1 MLLFFFSFS
10 ILILHHTRFSLS
22 LFILR
27 IQQFMH
33 GILFIISSPSGGGKG
48 TLIREVLRTVP
59 NIGYSISFTTRKM
72 REGEIHGQHYFF
84 VTHAEFEKLIE
95 QGEFIEYANV
105 HGNFYGTSKTQ
116 VLKEISNGRDI
127 ILEIDVQGA
136 ESVRQAMREAVGVF
150 ILPPS
155 YQVLRERLTL
165 RQTETAEDL
174 ALRLINADG
183 EVRRYTEFDY
193 VIVNDQLDK
202 ATLDLQSVIYAER
215 VRRERQLEAVKLILD
230 TFEDYRTNSIG
241 E

>member
-1 MLLFFFSFS
+1 
-10 ILILHHTRFSLS
+10 
-22 LFILR
+22 
-27 IQQFMH
+27 MH

-72 REGEIHGQHYFF
+72 REGEIHGKHYFF
-84 VTHAEFEKLIE
+84 VTHAEFENLIE
-95 QGEFIEYANV
+95 QGEFLEYANV

-116 VLKEISNGRDI
+116 VLQEIANGRDI

-136 ESVRQAMREAVGVF
+136 ENVKQAIKDAVGVF

-165 RQTETAEDL
+165 RQTESAEDL

-193 VIVNDQLDK
+193 VIVNDQLEK
-202 ATLDLQSVIYAER
+202 STLDLQSVIYAER
-215 VRRERQLEAVKLILD
+215 VRRERQLEAVKRILD
-230 TFEDYRTNSIG
+230 TFEDYKTNSIG